1 MHEPT
6 RGEMELEERSSL
18 RHVVG
23 LSTELQDVTDAEYRE
38 LRLEKVVLV
47 GVWTEGSVAQ
57 AEAAMA
63 ELAALSETAG
73 AAVLD
78 VLIQRRDKPDPATYI
93 GSGKVREVKQVVDEL
108 GADTVICDGELSAGQ
123 LIALEKAIN
132 VKVID
137 RTALILD
144 IFAQHASSSEGKA
157 QVTLAQMEYMLPRLR
172 GWGDTL
178 SRQAGGRAG
187 SNGGVGLRGPGETKI
202 ETDRRR
208 IRHRMAKLRREL
220 ADMKMSRQTKR
231 QRRHTGDTPSVV
243 IVGYTNA
250 GKSSLLNRITGA
262 GVLVQDALFATL
274 DPTTRRGELPDGRTV
289 VFTDTVGFVRYLPTQ
304 LVESFRSTLEEVAD
318 ADIVVHVVDGS
329 DDFPLQKIES
339 VNAVLADVV
348 ADYGIELPPVLTVV
362 NKCDVAEPITLAQL
376 RSEIPNTVF
385 VSAHSGEGIEEFT
398 QALSRLLDMRE
409 TTVHALIPYDHG
421 EVVSR
426 LHEHG
431 RVLSEKHGPDGTII
445 EARVPHALA
454 QQLQLFC
461 V

>member
-18 RHVVG
+18 HHVVG
-23 LSTELQDVTDAEYRE
+23 LSTELQDITDAEYRE

-47 GVWTEGSVAQ
+47 GVWTQGSVAQ

-63 ELAALSETAG
+63 ELAALAETAG

-93 GSGKVREVKQVVDEL
+93 GSGKVREVKQVVESL

-157 QVTLAQMEYMLPRLR
+157 QVTLAQMDYMLPRLR

-220 ADMKMSRQTKR
+220 AEMKLSRQTKR
-231 QRRHTGDTPSVV
+231 QRRRAGDTPSIV

-274 DPTTRRGELPDGRTV
+274 DPTTRRAELPDGHSV
-289 VFTDTVGFVRYLPTQ
+289 ILTDTAGFVRYLPTQ
-304 LVESFRSTLEEVAD
+304 LVEAFRSTLEEVAD
-318 ADIVVHVVDGS
+318 ADIIVHVVDGS
-329 DDFPLQKIES
+329 DGFPLQQIES
-339 VNAVLADVV
+339 VNDVLADVV
-348 ADYGIELPPVLTVV
+348 AEYGIDLPPTVIV
-362 NKCDVAEPITLAQL
+362 INKCDAADPLTLAQL
-376 RSEIPNTVF
+376 RSEIPDAVF
-385 VSAHSGEGIEEFT
+385 VSAHTGEGMDGFLA
-398 QALSRLLDMRE
+398 ALSRLLDERE

-421 EVVSR
+421 ELVSR
-426 LHEHG
+426 LYEHG
-431 RVLSEKHGPDGTII
+431 RVLNEEHGPDGTTI
-445 EARVPHALA
+445 EARVPRALA
-454 QQLQLFC
+454 QQLELFR

>member
-18 RHVVG
+18 HHVVG
-23 LSTELQDVTDAEYRE
+23 LSTELQDITDAEYRE

-47 GVWTEGSVAQ
+47 GVWTQGSVAQ

-63 ELAALSETAG
+63 ELAALAETAG

-93 GSGKVREVKQVVDEL
+93 GSGKVREVKQVVESL

-157 QVTLAQMEYMLPRLR
+157 QVTLAQMDYMLPRLR

-202 ETDRRR
+202 EPDRRR

-220 ADMKMSRQTKR
+220 AEMKLSRQTKR
-231 QRRHTGDTPSVV
+231 QRRCAGDTPSLV

-274 DPTTRRGELPDGRTV
+274 DPTTRRAELPDGHSV
-289 VFTDTVGFVRYLPTQ
+289 ILTDTVGFVRYLPTQ
-304 LVESFRSTLEEVAD
+304 LVEAFRSTLEEVAD
-318 ADIVVHVVDGS
+318 ADIIVHVVDGS
-329 DDFPLQKIES
+329 DGFPLQQIES
-339 VNAVLADVV
+339 VNDVLADVV
-348 ADYGIELPPVLTVV
+348 AEYGIDLPPTVIV
-362 NKCDVAEPITLAQL
+362 INKCDAADPLTLAQL
-376 RSEIPNTVF
+376 RSEIPDAVF
-385 VSAHSGEGIEEFT
+385 VSAHTGEGMDGFLA
-398 QALSRLLDMRE
+398 ALSRLLDERE

-421 EVVSR
+421 ELVSR
-426 LHEHG
+426 LYEHG
-431 RVLSEKHGPDGTII
+431 RVLNEEHGPDGTTI
-445 EARVPHALA
+445 EARVPRALA
-454 QQLQLFC
+454 QQLELFR